1 MPRQSNFATFCR
13 KVTKNQGKT
22 KGETNFFCTFAGVNL
37 TRQIYSIVSI
47 HRIYSRFIHVCL
59 LLAALVTVAC
69 SSDWDGLFHPEDEAV
84 VVSPLAE
91 RLGFSKD
98 QPLVMGMNTSYAPLQ
113 YVDDKGTPS
122 GYDVAFT
129 KVLMRRMGIPFTFA
143 PNHWDKMS
151 PGIIE
156 GKYDLGLLVYSPYR
170 KDLTNY
176 SNAVF
181 RMYYQIV
188 YRKQDFSEFDFRHLK
203 GRKIAYMKS
212 RPIGLMLKEEG
223 ADDVSITDL
232 DSAFCDL
239 AEGRYDGV
247 ICYRFQAKYSLKRLG
262 LVEQMQT
269 DELSLEPREYC
280 YASHDSLLIAAI
292 NDELRRMETEGV
304 IDEIYG
310 QDVVSSF
317 GVIKIPVWIWLLLA
331 VLTFVF
337 LVVFSVNRYRLS
349 RRLQIA
355 HRKLQVAYDQMA
367 EKNDALQ
374 IANERAE
381 ESTRMKSAFIKQISH
396 EIRTPLNILSGF
408 TQVLTTPGSR
418 LSEAE
423 RNEASRQVVDST
435 ARITGLV
442 NKMLELSDISSNVV
456 LTRNDEVTPQY
467 IASLAVMTAGIEKAP
482 HIDFEQRL
490 DDGSDTPFKTHL
502 DSAIRIVELLLDNAM
517 KFTRPAE
524 AFMTRLKTPKKERVT
539 LSVGCKDGMARFV
552 VEDTGIGIPEE
563 EAEHIFDEF
572 VQLDEYY
579 DGTGIGLAVAR
590 SLARRL
596 NGDVVL
602 DTSYKSGAR
611 FVVTLSLS

>member
-1 MPRQSNFATFCR
+1 MTVRNHSIFGLFRLIRAM
-13 KVTKNQGKT
+13 
-22 KGETNFFCTFAGVNL
+22 L
-37 TRQIYSIVSI
+37 T
-47 HRIYSRFIHVCL
+47 
-59 LLAALVTVAC
+59 ALVVVSC
-69 SSDWDGLFHPEDEAV
+69 GSDWDSLFHTEEQALV
-84 VVSPLAE
+84 ISPLAE
-91 RLGFSKD
+91 QLGFSKE

-122 GYDVAFT
+122 GYDVEFT

-188 YRKQDFSEFDFRHLK
+188 YRKKDFAEFDFRHLK

-232 DSAFCDL
+232 DSAFYDL
-239 AEGRYDGV
+239 AKGNYDGV
-247 ICYRFQAKYSLKRLG
+247 ICYRFQAKYSLEQLG
-262 LVEQMQT
+262 LGGQLQA

-292 NDELRRMETEGV
+292 NDELRRMETVGV
-304 IDEIYG
+304 LDEIYG
-310 QDVVSSF
+310 QDVVSTF
-317 GVIKIPVWIWLLLA
+317 GAISIPVWIWVLLA
-331 VLTFVF
+331 LLTFVF

-355 HRKLQVAYDQMA
+355 HKKLQEAYDQM
-367 EKNDALQ
+367 NDALQ

-408 TQVLTTPGSR
+408 TQVLTTSDNN

-423 RNEASRQVVDST
+423 RSDASKQVIDST

-442 NKMLELSDISSNVV
+442 NKMLELSEISSNTV
-456 LTRNDEVTPQY
+456 LKREDKVTPQY
-467 IASLAVMTAGIEKAP
+467 IASLAAMTVGIEKAT
-482 HIDFEQRL
+482 HINYEMKFEG
-490 DDGSDTPFKTHL
+490 GSNMSFKTHL
-502 DSAIRIVELLLDNAM
+502 ASTVRILELLLDNAM

-524 AFMTRLKTPKKERVT
+524 AFMTQLKVRRKEHVT
-539 LSVGCKDGMARFV
+539 LTAGCEGGVVRFV
-552 VEDTGIGIPEE
+552 VEDTGKGIPEK
-563 EAEHIFDEF
+563 EAEHIFEEF

-596 NGDVVL
+596 DGDVVL
-602 DTSYKSGAR
+602 DTSYTKGAR
-611 FVVTLSLS
+611 FVVTLPVS